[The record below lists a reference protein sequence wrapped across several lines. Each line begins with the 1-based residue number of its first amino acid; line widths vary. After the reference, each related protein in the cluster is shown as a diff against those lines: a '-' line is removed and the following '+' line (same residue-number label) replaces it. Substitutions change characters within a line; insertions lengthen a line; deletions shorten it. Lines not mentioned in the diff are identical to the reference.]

1 MRGLNITAR
10 QQQRVSVGRALINA
24 PVVMDLLIG
33 ANKRFHQTLIV
44 ITHDEKIALQADRVI
59 TIKDGGII
67 RDEEVRR

>member
-24 PVVMDLLIG
+24 PAVMDLLIG
-33 ANKRFHQTLIV
+33 ANKRFRQTLIV

-59 TIKDGGII
+59 TVKDGGII